1 MKIEKVK
8 ILVANLHEKNEY
20 VIHTKNLKQTLNDG
34 LILKKVNRFFK
45 FNQEAWLN
53 AYIDLNTV
61 ISRKICSS

>member
-20 VIHTKNLKQTLNDG
+20 AIHTKNLKQTLNDG